1 MTVTVEPEASVMTPL
16 KAEDVLENDESLEVP
31 MVITEPLLSVVV
43 LKVSVE
49 DSVEPPLV
57 VQVQVEFH
65 SITVLPSMVVHQA
78 VVGEEPLKDGSREE
92 TVIDLS
98 FYNSLCTYLL
108 TLTIGCFHVLFRIIS
123 SLRYSTFIH
132 YTPFNSIFVIL

>member
-1 MTVTVEPEASVMTPL
+1 VTVTVEPEASVMTPL

-78 VVGEEPLKDGSREE
+78 VVGEEPLKVGSREE
-92 TVIDLS
+92 MVIVSVPVTPLESVVVTVVVLS
-98 FYNSLCTYLL
+98 V
-108 TLTIGCFHVLFRIIS
+108 TISVS
-123 SLRYSTFIH
+123 
-132 YTPFNSIFVIL
+132 V